1 MPPGH
6 RPGASPYDSSDNR
19 ITPFLAVPCG
29 PGTELLFPGAGGCIV
44 RVPSPDGCPPAIPG
58 PAPVAVPIVLL
69 VDPHEDSRLIY
80 AACFR
85 HHGVSVAAHE
95 CCAAAVEAA
104 RTSQPALIVLA
115 LSFASGPGWS
125 ALRALKSDPATAR
138 IPILAVSTTGL
149 AEHRDRAL
157 SLGCA
162 GFYVK
167 PLPPLDLL
175 HAARAVL
182 NDATAA

>member
-1 MPPGH
+1 M
-6 RPGASPYDSSDNR
+6 
-19 ITPFLAVPCG
+19 AVP
-29 PGTELLFPGAGGCIV
+29 T
-44 RVPSPDGCPPAIPG
+44 
-58 PAPVAVPIVLL
+58 VLL

-85 HHGVSVAAHE
+85 HHGVSVVAHE

-104 RTSQPALIVLA
+104 RTGPQPALIVLA
-115 LSFASGPGWS
+115 LSFASGPGWA
-125 ALRALKSDPATAR
+125 ALRALKQDPATAR

-157 SLGCA
+157 SLGCV

-167 PLPPLDLL
+167 PLPPLALL
-175 HAARAVL
+175 NAARAVL
-182 NDATAA
+182 EPAA